1 MTKPDAL
8 PFLRILLINT
18 TEKDT
23 TVVVFIDD
31 AIIDREKKPVRAQ
44 ELQTLI
50 ETVLDR
56 HNCSISNLSAVAVL
70 EGPGS
75 FTGTRIGVTTAN
87 TMHWLRHLPI
97 LAIPGSS
104 TDEAIEIL
112 TSNQELAV
120 TTHAKVRYS

>member
-1 MTKPDAL
+1 MTKPAAL
-8 PFLRILLINT
+8 PFPRILLINT

-23 TVVVFIDD
+23 TEVVFIDD
-31 AIIDREKKPVRAQ
+31 TVIDREKKPVRAQ

-50 ETVLDR
+50 ETLLAR
-56 HNCSISNLSAVAVL
+56 HNCPISNLSAVAVL

-87 TMHWLRHLPI
+87 TLHWLRNLPI
-97 LAIPGSS
+97 LPIAGSS
-104 TDEAIEIL
+104 TDEAIQTL
-112 TSNQELAV
+112 VTHQELPV